1 MCVWV
6 WVDVHA
12 LGDAMHGW
20 KRQDA
25 EGGRLDG
32 AVEYGRGWDGRC
44 WGVEWWSG
52 RAAGGRRVRGAADGG
67 ARAQRG

>member
-32 AVEYGRGWDGRC
+32 AVGYGRR
-44 WGVEWWSG
+44 WGVLG
-52 RAAGGRRVRGAADGG
+52 RGMVVRAGSRRQACQGSSRRGR
-67 ARAQRG
+67 